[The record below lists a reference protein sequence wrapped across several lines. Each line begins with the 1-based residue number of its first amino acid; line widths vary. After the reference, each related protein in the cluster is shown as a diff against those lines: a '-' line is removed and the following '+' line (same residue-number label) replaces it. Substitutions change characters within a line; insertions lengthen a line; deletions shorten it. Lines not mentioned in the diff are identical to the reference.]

1 MGASESGAALLLK
14 KIAVC
19 AGWTGVGAGLERAAG
34 GNSHRHKV
42 TIHAINNHMLASIR
56 WQTAPG

>member
-1 MGASESGAALLLK
+1 MGA
-14 KIAVC
+14 
-19 AGWTGVGAGLERAAG
+19 GAGLERAAG

-42 TIHAINNHMLASIR
+42 TIQLINNHMLASIR